1 MYFNQIKYH
10 PIFKSQLL
18 YQLITLA
25 AIGCNGFINARDK
38 RCWTWGYT
46 QKKKKKHKTDSR
58 LIEGGLSHTCQLVAV
73 KEINFGWSW
82 NSSMLIIKVIV
93 GFGVGIECQL
103 SK

>member
-18 YQLITLA
+18 YKLITLV

-46 QKKKKKHKTDSR
+46 QKTQNR
-58 LIEGGLSHTCQLVAV
+58 QQTNEGGLSHTCQLVAV